1 VNDKEK
7 EDLIRQYCD
16 NKMKQLRK
24 ICDPIIRLMNV
35 PLSEY
40 DDLYSDA
47 MNVVLESV
55 ENFNQERNCSF
66 NTFLVGNIKRS
77 FQDWLRDKHRWKRCN
92 LETDERGNLKR
103 NEQGQTISIPNVSL
117 DMKTED
123 GIDLAEKIACVENN
137 TDEEL
142 SDNAQEY
149 LKSLSPTQR
158 EIASLIMDGYQL
170 KDIQKMLDISD
181 KRWNKTVA
189 DMRSFSKKNIIRKD
203 TTIKED
209 KHMVL
214 ANTTQTFE
222 KSKNTD
228 LSIGSIIKKMNKQT
242 IRFDHP
248 LQRESDQWTS
258 IMQSNLI
265 SDILQGNPIPALVF
279 AEEIINYI
287 PIIWDLDGKQRCTT
301 AQKFFEDGFKISK
314 KVRRNII
321 TYSELLKDENG
332 VNILDENGN
341 LQCEIK
347 QFDIIGKKY
356 SDLPEELQE
365 KFVDYSFKITKYLN
379 CSKEDIAYHI
389 ARYNEGRA
397 MTAQQKGII
406 ELGEHFALSAKQI
419 SAMPLFKEL
428 SSFTTKETKNGTSDR
443 VVVESVML
451 INFKDDWKKDQ
462 SAMCEYVKN
471 NANDDMFDEVEDLV
485 DCLESIKN
493 DEFYELFDSKNTF
506 LWLAAFREFK
516 ELTNYEVDDVKF
528 ADFLIEFN
536 KTLQYKE
543 VDGESFYDLCVDKE
557 TGKNRAT
564 KDKYIVLPKFEKLL
578 YLMKEFLG
586 IEDNESSA
594 SEEIAEMTTENK
606 NIINEENIESD
617 VHDNIQNSVQEIEN
631 NILEGIEQEDI
642 EFYETMIEDVLPSNS
657 ELAQKAHDELVKLID
672 YSCEKDY
679 DMALE
684 KWLKTIDESVLI
696 SSDKTENYNN
706 MKKLFIE
713 YMLNQ
718 EKNVA

>member
-1 VNDKEK
+1 MNDKEK

-47 MNVVLESV
+47 MKVVEESLASYD
-55 ENFNQERNCSF
+55 ENRNCSF
-66 NTFLVGNIKRS
+66 KTFLVGNIKRS
-77 FQDWLRDKHRWKRCN
+77 FYDYRKKGNQWKRRN
-92 LETDERGNLKR
+92 LETENGKLKKDENGH
-103 NEQGQTISIPNVSL
+103 TIPIQNISL
-117 DMKTED
+117 DVETED
-123 GIDLAEKIACVENN
+123 GISLAEKIPYIENN

-203 TTIKED
+203 MTIKED

-321 TYSELLKDENG
+321 TYSEILKDKNG

-347 QFDIIGKKY
+347 KFDIIGKKY

-443 VVVESVML
+443 VVVECVML

-462 SAMCEYVKN
+462 SVMCEYVKN

-485 DCLESIKN
+485 DCLENIHN
-493 DEFYELFDSKNTF
+493 DEFYELFDSKHTF
-506 LWLAAFREFK
+506 LWLAAFRNFK
-516 ELTNYEVDDVKF
+516 ELTNYEVDDTKF

-543 VDGESFYDLCVDKE
+543 VNGESFYDLCIDKE

-564 KDKYIVLPKFEKLL
+564 KDKYIVLSKFNKLL

-586 IEDNESSA
+586 IEDNDALS
-594 SEEIAEMTTENK
+594 
-606 NIINEENIESD
+606 NEENVEND
-617 VHDNIQNSVQEIEN
+617 VCDNTQNSVQKIEN

-657 ELAQKAHDELVKLID
+657 KLAQKAHDELVKLID

-696 SSDKTENYNN
+696 SNNKTENYNN

>member
-1 VNDKEK
+1 MIVKNQDKECKRVNDDEK
-7 EDLIRQYCD
+7 ET
-16 NKMKQLRK
+16 LRK
-24 ICDPIIRLMNV
+24 YYLDNEMSELKKIANPIIKQRNFPMM
-35 PLSEY
+35 EH

-47 MNVVLESV
+47 MKVVEESLASYD
-55 ENFNQERNCSF
+55 ENRNCSF
-66 NTFLVGNIKRS
+66 KTFLVGNIKRS
-77 FQDWLRDKHRWKRCN
+77 FYDYRKKGNQWKRRN
-92 LETDERGNLKR
+92 LETENGKLKKDENGH
-103 NEQGQTISIPNVSL
+103 TIPIQNISL
-117 DMKTED
+117 DVETED
-123 GIDLAEKIACVENN
+123 GISLAEKIPYIENN

-321 TYSELLKDENG
+321 TYSEILKDKNG

-347 QFDIIGKKY
+347 KFDIIGKKY

-443 VVVESVML
+443 VVVECVML

-462 SAMCEYVKN
+462 SVMCEYVKN

-485 DCLESIKN
+485 DCLENIHN
-493 DEFYELFDSKNTF
+493 DEFYELFDSKHTF
-506 LWLAAFREFK
+506 LWLAAFRNFK
-516 ELTNYEVDDVKF
+516 ELTNYEVDDTKF

-543 VDGESFYDLCVDKE
+543 VNGESFYDLCIDKE

-564 KDKYIVLPKFEKLL
+564 KDKYIVLSKFNKLL

-586 IEDNESSA
+586 IEDNDALS
-594 SEEIAEMTTENK
+594 
-606 NIINEENIESD
+606 NEENIESD
-617 VHDNIQNSVQEIEN
+617 VCDNTQNSVQEIEN

-696 SSDKTENYNN
+696 SNNKTENYNN

>member
-1 VNDKEK
+1 MNDKEK
-7 EDLIRQYCD
+7 ET
-16 NKMKQLRK
+16 LRK
-24 ICDPIIRLMNV
+24 YYLDNEMSELKKIANPIIKQRNFPMM
-35 PLSEY
+35 EH

-47 MNVVLESV
+47 MKVVEESLASYD
-55 ENFNQERNCSF
+55 ENRNCSF
-66 NTFLVGNIKRS
+66 KTFLVGNIKRS
-77 FQDWLRDKHRWKRCN
+77 FYDYRKKGNQWKRRN
-92 LETDERGNLKR
+92 LETENGKLKKDENGY
-103 NEQGQTISIPNVSL
+103 TIPIQNVSL
-117 DMKTED
+117 DVETED
-123 GIDLAEKIACVENN
+123 GISLAEKIPYIENN

-181 KRWNKTVA
+181 KRWNKTVT

-321 TYSELLKDENG
+321 TYSEILKDKNG

-347 QFDIIGKKY
+347 KFDIIGKKY

-443 VVVESVML
+443 VVVECVML

-462 SAMCEYVKN
+462 SVMCEYVKN

-485 DCLESIKN
+485 DCLENIHN
-493 DEFYELFDSKNTF
+493 EEFYELFDSKNTF
-506 LWLAAFREFK
+506 LWLAAFRNFK
-516 ELTNYEVDDVKF
+516 ELTNYEVDDTKF

-543 VDGESFYDLCVDKE
+543 VNGESFYDLCIDKE

-564 KDKYIVLPKFEKLL
+564 KDKYIVLPKFNKLL

-586 IEDNESSA
+586 IEDNDALS
-594 SEEIAEMTTENK
+594 
-606 NIINEENIESD
+606 NEENVEND
-617 VHDNIQNSVQEIEN
+617 VCDNTQNSVQKIEN

-696 SSDKTENYNN
+696 SNNKTENYNN

>member
-1 VNDKEK
+1 MNDNEK
-7 EDLIRQYCD
+7 ET
-16 NKMKQLRK
+16 LRK
-24 ICDPIIRLMNV
+24 YYLDNEMSELKKIANPIIKQRNFPMM
-35 PLSEY
+35 EH

-47 MNVVLESV
+47 MKVVEESLASYD
-55 ENFNQERNCSF
+55 ENRNCSF
-66 NTFLVGNIKRS
+66 KTFLVGNIKRS
-77 FQDWLRDKHRWKRCN
+77 FYDYRKKGNQWKRRN
-92 LETDERGNLKR
+92 LETENGKLKKDENGY
-103 NEQGQTISIPNVSL
+103 TIPIQNVSL
-117 DMKTED
+117 DVETED
-123 GIDLAEKIACVENN
+123 GISLAEKIPYIDNN

-321 TYSELLKDENG
+321 TYSEILKDKNG

-347 QFDIIGKKY
+347 KFDIIGKKY

-462 SAMCEYVKN
+462 SVMCEYVKN
-471 NANDDMFDEVEDLV
+471 NANDDMFDEVEDLI
-485 DCLESIKN
+485 DCLENIHN

-506 LWLAAFREFK
+506 LWLAAFRNFK
-516 ELTNYEVDDVKF
+516 ELTNYEVDDTKF

-543 VDGESFYDLCVDKE
+543 VNGESFYDLCIDKE

-564 KDKYIVLPKFEKLL
+564 KDKYIVLPKFNKLL

-586 IEDNESSA
+586 IEDNDALS
-594 SEEIAEMTTENK
+594 
-606 NIINEENIESD
+606 NEENVEND
-617 VHDNIQNSVQEIEN
+617 VCDNTQNSVQKIEN

-696 SSDKTENYNN
+696 SNNKTENYNN

>member
-1 VNDKEK
+1 MNDKEK
-7 EDLIRQYCD
+7 EDLRKYYLD
-16 NKMKQLRK
+16 NEMRELKK
-24 ICDPIIRLMNV
+24 IANPIIKQKNFPMM
-35 PLSEY
+35 EH

-47 MNVVLESV
+47 MKVVEESLASYD
-55 ENFNQERNCSF
+55 ENRNCSF
-66 NTFLVGNIKRS
+66 KTFLVGNIKRS
-77 FQDWLRDKHRWKRCN
+77 FYDYRKKGNQWKRRN
-92 LETDERGNLKR
+92 LETENGKLKKDENGH
-103 NEQGQTISIPNVSL
+103 TIPIQNVSL
-117 DMKTED
+117 DAETED
-123 GIDLAEKIACVENN
+123 GISLAEKIPYIENN

-214 ANTTQTFE
+214 TNTTQTFE
-222 KSKNTD
+222 KSKNIN
-228 LSIGSIIKKMNKQT
+228 LSIGSIIKKMKKQT
-242 IRFDHP
+242 IRFDYP

-258 IMQSNLI
+258 IKQSDLI
-265 SDILQGNPIPALVF
+265 SDILQGNPLPELVF
-279 AEEIINYI
+279 AEEIVNYA
-287 PIIWDLDGKQRCTT
+287 PIVWDLDGKQRCTT
-301 AQKFFEDGFKISK
+301 AQEFFEDGFEIAQ
-314 KVRRNII
+314 KVRRNMI
-321 TYSELLKDENG
+321 TYSEILKDEDG
-332 VNILDENGN
+332 INILDENGN
-341 LQCEIK
+341 PQYEMK

-406 ELGEHFALSAKQI
+406 ELGERFALLTKRI

-428 SSFTTKETKNGTSDR
+428 SSFKTREIKNGTSDR
-443 VVVESVML
+443 AVVESVML
-451 INFKDDWKKDQ
+451 INFRDNWKKDQ
-462 SAMCEYVKN
+462 PAMCEYLKN
-471 NANDDMFDEVEDLV
+471 HADDDMFNEIEDLV
-485 DCLESIKN
+485 DRIESIKN
-493 DEFYELFDSKNTF
+493 DDFYELFDSKNTF

-516 ELTNYEVDDVKF
+516 ELTNYDVDDVKF

-543 VDGESFYDLCVDKE
+543 VNGESFYDLCVNKE
-557 TGKNRAT
+557 TGKSRGT

-586 IEDNESSA
+586 IEDNESS
-594 SEEIAEMTTENK
+594 SNEENVEMTTENK

>member
-1 VNDKEK
+1 MNDNEK
-7 EDLIRQYCD
+7 ET
-16 NKMKQLRK
+16 LRK
-24 ICDPIIRLMNV
+24 YYLDNEMSELKKIANPIIKQRNFPMM
-35 PLSEY
+35 EH

-47 MNVVLESV
+47 MKVVEESLASYD
-55 ENFNQERNCSF
+55 ENRNCSF
-66 NTFLVGNIKRS
+66 KTFLVGNIKRS
-77 FQDWLRDKHRWKRCN
+77 FYDYRKKGNQWKRRN
-92 LETDERGNLKR
+92 LETENGKLKKDENGY
-103 NEQGQTISIPNVSL
+103 TIPIQNVSL
-117 DMKTED
+117 DVETED
-123 GIDLAEKIACVENN
+123 GISLAEKIPYIDNN

-321 TYSELLKDENG
+321 TYSEILKDKNG

-347 QFDIIGKKY
+347 KFDIIGKKY

-462 SAMCEYVKN
+462 SVMCEYVKN
-471 NANDDMFDEVEDLV
+471 NANDDMFDEVEDLI
-485 DCLESIKN
+485 DCLENIHN

-506 LWLAAFREFK
+506 LWLAAFRNFK
-516 ELTNYEVDDVKF
+516 ELTNYEVDDTKF

-543 VDGESFYDLCVDKE
+543 VNGESFYDLCIDKE

-564 KDKYIVLPKFEKLL
+564 KDKYIVLPKFNKLL

-586 IEDNESSA
+586 IEDNDALS
-594 SEEIAEMTTENK
+594 
-606 NIINEENIESD
+606 NEENVEND
-617 VHDNIQNSVQEIEN
+617 VCDNTQNSVQKIEN

-684 KWLKTIDESVLI
+684 KWLKTIDKSVLI
-696 SSDKTENYNN
+696 SNNKTENYNN

>member
-1 VNDKEK
+1 MIVKNQDKECKRVNDDEK
-7 EDLIRQYCD
+7 ET
-16 NKMKQLRK
+16 LRK
-24 ICDPIIRLMNV
+24 YYLDNEMSELKKIANPIIKQRNFPMM
-35 PLSEY
+35 EH

-47 MNVVLESV
+47 MKVVEESLASYD
-55 ENFNQERNCSF
+55 ENRNCSF
-66 NTFLVGNIKRS
+66 KTFLVGNIKRS
-77 FQDWLRDKHRWKRCN
+77 FYDYRKKGNQWKRRN
-92 LETDERGNLKR
+92 LETENGKLKKDENGH
-103 NEQGQTISIPNVSL
+103 TIPIQNISL
-117 DMKTED
+117 DVETED
-123 GIDLAEKIACVENN
+123 GISLTEKIPYIENN
-137 TDEEL
+137 NDEEL

-189 DMRSFSKKNIIRKD
+189 DMRSFGKKNIIRKD

-321 TYSELLKDENG
+321 TYSEILKDKNG

-347 QFDIIGKKY
+347 KFDIIGKKY

-406 ELGEHFALSAKQI
+406 ELGEHFALMAKQI

-462 SAMCEYVKN
+462 SVMCEYVKN
-471 NANDDMFDEVEDLV
+471 NANDDMFDEVEDLI
-485 DCLESIKN
+485 DCLENIHN

-506 LWLAAFREFK
+506 LWLAVFRNFK
-516 ELTNYEVDDVKF
+516 ELTNYEVDDTKF

-543 VDGESFYDLCVDKE
+543 VNGESFYDLCIDKE

-564 KDKYIVLPKFEKLL
+564 KDKYIVLPKFNKLL

-586 IEDNESSA
+586 IEDNDALS
-594 SEEIAEMTTENK
+594 
-606 NIINEENIESD
+606 NEENVEND
-617 VHDNIQNSVQEIEN
+617 VCDNTQNSVQKIEN

-657 ELAQKAHDELVKLID
+657 KLAQKAHDELVKLID

-696 SSDKTENYNN
+696 SNNKTENYNN

>member
-1 VNDKEK
+1 MQNEEEKALFDKYCGNNMK
-7 EDLIRQYCD
+7 EI
-16 NKMKQLRK
+16 RK
-24 ICDPIIRLMNV
+24 ICY
-35 PLSEY
+35 PLIQKSNIPMSEH
-40 DDLYSDA
+40 DDIYSDA
-47 MNVVLESV
+47 QKVVMESV
-55 ENFNQERNCSF
+55 KSYDKNKKCSF
-66 NTFLVGNIKRS
+66 NTYFIGNMKRS
-77 FQDWLRDKHRWKRCN
+77 FKDWSRDKNRWKRRN
-92 LETDERGNLKR
+92 LETENGKLKKDENGH
-103 NEQGQTISIPNVSL
+103 TIPIQNISL
-117 DMKTED
+117 DVETED
-123 GIDLAEKIACVENN
+123 GISLTEKIPYIENN
-137 TDEEL
+137 NDEEL

-189 DMRSFSKKNIIRKD
+189 DMRSFGKKNIIRKD

-321 TYSELLKDENG
+321 TYSEILKDKNG

-347 QFDIIGKKY
+347 KFDIIGKKY

-462 SAMCEYVKN
+462 SVMCEYVKN

-485 DCLESIKN
+485 DCLENIHN
-493 DEFYELFDSKNTF
+493 DEFYELFDSKHTF
-506 LWLAAFREFK
+506 LWLAAFRNFK
-516 ELTNYEVDDVKF
+516 ELTNYEVDDTKF

-543 VDGESFYDLCVDKE
+543 VNGESFYDLCIDKE

-564 KDKYIVLPKFEKLL
+564 KDKYIVLPKFNKLL

-586 IEDNESSA
+586 IEDNESS
-594 SEEIAEMTTENK
+594 S
-606 NIINEENIESD
+606 NEENVESD
-617 VHDNIQNSVQEIEN
+617 VCDNTQNSVQEIEN

-684 KWLKTIDESVLI
+684 KWLKTIDKSVLI
-696 SSDKTENYNN
+696 SNNKTENYNN

>member
-1 VNDKEK
+1 
-7 EDLIRQYCD
+7 
-16 NKMKQLRK
+16 M
-24 ICDPIIRLMNV
+24 
-35 PLSEY
+35 SEH
-40 DDLYSDA
+40 DDIYSDA
-47 MNVVLESV
+47 QKVVMESV
-55 ENFNQERNCSF
+55 KSYDKNKKCSF
-66 NTFLVGNIKRS
+66 NTYFIGNMKRS
-77 FQDWLRDKHRWKRCN
+77 FKDWSRDKNRWKRRN
-92 LETDERGNLKR
+92 LETENGKLKKDENGH
-103 NEQGQTISIPNVSL
+103 TIPIQNISL
-117 DMKTED
+117 DVETED
-123 GIDLAEKIACVENN
+123 GISLTEKIPYIENN
-137 TDEEL
+137 NDEEL

-189 DMRSFSKKNIIRKD
+189 DMRSFGKKNIIRKD

-265 SDILQGNPIPALVF
+265 SDILQGNLIPALVF

-321 TYSELLKDENG
+321 TYSEILKDKNG
-332 VNILDENGN
+332 VNILDENGIYN
-341 LQCEIK
+341 EIK
-347 QFDIIGKKY
+347 KFDIIGKKY

-419 SAMPLFKEL
+419 SAMSLFKEL

-451 INFKDDWKKDQ
+451 INFKMIGKDQ
-462 SAMCEYVKN
+462 SVM
-471 NANDDMFDEVEDLV
+471 
-485 DCLESIKN
+485 
-493 DEFYELFDSKNTF
+493 
-506 LWLAAFREFK
+506 
-516 ELTNYEVDDVKF
+516 
-528 ADFLIEFN
+528 
-536 KTLQYKE
+536 
-543 VDGESFYDLCVDKE
+543 
-557 TGKNRAT
+557 
-564 KDKYIVLPKFEKLL
+564 
-578 YLMKEFLG
+578 
-586 IEDNESSA
+586 
-594 SEEIAEMTTENK
+594 
-606 NIINEENIESD
+606 
-617 VHDNIQNSVQEIEN
+617 
-631 NILEGIEQEDI
+631 
-642 EFYETMIEDVLPSNS
+642 
-657 ELAQKAHDELVKLID
+657 
-672 YSCEKDY
+672 
-679 DMALE
+679 
-684 KWLKTIDESVLI
+684 
-696 SSDKTENYNN
+696 
-706 MKKLFIE
+706 
-713 YMLNQ
+713 
-718 EKNVA
+718 